1 MNQLSIQAFSGEIN
15 NQTTTLVNARDL
27 HAHLGIKTVFAN
39 WILRRIEDF
48 GFIKNED
55 FIIIDPLSKNG
66 KQSTTRVSGWFG
78 ESKIDYHLTL
88 DMAKELCMVERS
100 EIGRKARRYFIEIEK
115 EHREA
120 MPQWA
125 VAQLAD
131 YQSQLFSTRALL
143 LMRDKT
149 LAEIVRYRGMRLS
162 PSEIAKL
169 VGVSKDTVRVRI
181 IELQTAGF
189 FKNLP
194 KLSSGRVR
202 ALGHTALDA
211 VSPSKEIA
219 GEKHASSGEAQAR
232 NDSNTARND
241 TAQPSLIG

>member
-1 MNQLSIQAFSGEIN
+1 MNAIAINAFSGEIN

-27 HAHLGIKTVFAN
+27 HAHLGIKTAFSN

-55 FIIIDPLSKNG
+55 FIIIDPLAKNG
-66 KQSTTRVSGWFG
+66 KREKWGFQAGWG
-78 ESKIDYHLTL
+78 ENKIDYHLTL

-100 EIGRKARRYFIEIEK
+100 EIGRQARRYFIEIEK

-211 VSPSKEIA
+211 VSPGKEIA
-219 GEKHASSGEAQAR
+219 GQAR